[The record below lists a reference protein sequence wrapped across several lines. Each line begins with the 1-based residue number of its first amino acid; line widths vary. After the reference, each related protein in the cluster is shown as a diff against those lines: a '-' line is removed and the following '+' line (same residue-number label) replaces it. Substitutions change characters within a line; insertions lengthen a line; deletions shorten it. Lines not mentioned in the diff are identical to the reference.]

1 MTESNPFIGTWKLMS
16 WEFTQPDGTI
26 QYLYG
31 KDVVGY
37 LMYTADGYMSA
48 QIMDPDRQQSDPSFP
63 LEMATGQTL
72 PDSDRAR
79 AYGTYVAY
87 CGTYTVEGD
96 KVIHHVKAGLIP
108 SWTGSDQRRRFRFE
122 LGRLIIGSGKHKLT
136 WERAVKHV

>member
-48 QIMDPDRQQSDPSFP
+48 QIMDPDRQQSDPNFP
-63 LEMATGQTL
+63 LETAEAQTL

-136 WERAVKHV
+136 WERAVKHG

>member
-48 QIMDPDRQQSDPSFP
+48 QIMDPDRQQSDPNFP
-63 LEMATGQTL
+63 LETAEAQTL

-108 SWTGSDQRRRFRFE
+108 SWTGSDQRRRFRYE

>member
-1 MTESNPFIGTWKLMS
+1 MTESNPFIGTWKLIS

-48 QIMDPDRQQSDPSFP
+48 QIMDPDRQQSDPNFP
-63 LEMATGQTL
+63 LETAEAQTL

>member
-48 QIMDPDRQQSDPSFP
+48 QIMDPDRQQSDPNFP
-63 LEMATGQTL
+63 LETAEAQTL

>member
-48 QIMDPDRQQSDPSFP
+48 QIMDPDRQQSDPNFP
-63 LEMATGQTL
+63 LETAEAQTL

-87 CGTYTVEGD
+87 CGTYTVRGI
-96 KVIHHVKAGLIP
+96 K
-108 SWTGSDQRRRFRFE
+108 
-122 LGRLIIGSGKHKLT
+122 
-136 WERAVKHV
+136 